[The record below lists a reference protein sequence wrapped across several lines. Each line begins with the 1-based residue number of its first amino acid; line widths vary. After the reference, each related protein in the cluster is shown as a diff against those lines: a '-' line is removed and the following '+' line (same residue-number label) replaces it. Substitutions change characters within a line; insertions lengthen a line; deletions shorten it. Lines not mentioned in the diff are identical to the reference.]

1 MTTVIAQL
9 THMRISRQSRGPFR
23 VVWRVPHP
31 PMTALIRVP
40 LKINLRNVCLPGR
53 NFYRTPP
60 QDGHTSRDTVDRRC
74 GDKQPKG
81 SVRTAILGAALLLL
95 GFVAIVTGI
104 LPAADAL
111 AIGERVWP
119 ILLFVV
125 AITVVT
131 ELAAEAGLFRL
142 IAQQTARWGRG
153 RAWLLWLLV
162 LALAVVGTIF
172 LSLDTTAVLLTPV
185 VVILARHAGLS
196 PLPFA
201 LTTVWMANTASL
213 LLPVSNLTN
222 LLAEHELDGVGP
234 LQFAGLT
241 AVPALISVVVPAIIL
256 FLVFRRD
263 LVVRYRTEPGEAA
276 EDRVLVIASGVV
288 VALLIPSLVSGLEVW
303 IPTVA
308 AALILGGFF
317 VVRRRSVFRFG
328 LLPWQ
333 LVLLASGLF
342 LVVEAAHSLG
352 LGMLLATVSGTGHDP
367 LSLLRLAG
375 VAMLGANAIDNLP
388 AYLALEPVAGDPVRL
403 VALLIG
409 VNVGSLI
416 TPWASL
422 ATLLWHERLKALDVE
437 ISWGRYALLGL
448 IAAPVTVAL
457 ATLGLAFVQG

>member
-1 MTTVIAQL
+1 M
-9 THMRISRQSRGPFR
+9 
-23 VVWRVPHP
+23 
-31 PMTALIRVP
+31 
-40 LKINLRNVCLPGR
+40 
-53 NFYRTPP
+53 
-60 QDGHTSRDTVDRRC
+60 
-74 GDKQPKG
+74 
-81 SVRTAILGAALLLL
+81 RTAILGAALLLL
-95 GFVAIVTGI
+95 GFVAIATGI
-104 LPAADAL
+104 LPVSDAL

-131 ELAAEAGLFRL
+131 ELAANAGLFRL
-142 IAQQTARWGRG
+142 VAEQTARWGRG

-222 LLAEHELDGVGP
+222 LLAERRLDGVGP
-234 LQFAGLT
+234 LQFAALT
-241 AVPALISVVVPAIIL
+241 AVPALISVVVPALIL
-256 FLVFRRD
+256 FVVFRRD
-263 LVVRYRTEPGEAA
+263 LLVRYQTEAVESQD
-276 EDRVLVIASGVV
+276 DRVLLVASGVV
-288 VALLIPSLVSGLEVW
+288 VGLLIPSLVSGLEVW
-303 IPTVA
+303 IPSVT
-308 AALILGGFF
+308 AALVLGGFF
-317 VVRRRSVFRFG
+317 VVRRRSVVRFG

-352 LGMLLATVSGTGHDP
+352 LGALLASISGTGNDP
-367 LSLLRLAG
+367 LSLLRLSGIA
-375 VAMLGANAIDNLP
+375 ALGSNAIDNLP
-388 AYLALEPVAGDPVRL
+388 AYLALEPVAGNPVRL

-409 VNVGSLI
+409 VNVGSLV

-422 ATLLWHERLKALDVE
+422 ATLLWHERLRALDVQ

-448 IAAPVTVAL
+448 IAAPITVAL
-457 ATLGLAFVQG
+457 ATLGFALLRG